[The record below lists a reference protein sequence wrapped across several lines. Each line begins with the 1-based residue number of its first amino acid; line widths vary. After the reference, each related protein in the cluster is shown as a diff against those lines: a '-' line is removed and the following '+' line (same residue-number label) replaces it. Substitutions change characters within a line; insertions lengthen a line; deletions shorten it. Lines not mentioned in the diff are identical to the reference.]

1 MSLAFLFFCELSLNI
16 VRLGLPMRS
25 SKISNFIFN
34 KKIQGAF
41 YQALTLAIVITGIYY
56 IVQNTAENMLSLGLA
71 SGFHFLEVES
81 QFDIQMTLI
90 EYSPKSSYFDAFIV
104 GLLNTLLV
112 ASIGIFF
119 ATIIGFS
126 IGIMRLSS
134 NWLVSKL
141 AESYIEIIRNIPLLL
156 QIFFWYFAVLRSL
169 PKPKESVEFLD
180 SIFLNN
186 RGLHLPDPNFG
197 DGSSI
202 IFNLLWVTIII
213 SIVIFIWS
221 KRRQDRTGLTFPAF
235 YVSTSLILGVF
246 VISLIATGFPVTFEI
261 PELKGFNFKGGLK
274 LIPELV
280 ALTFALAMYTA
291 AFIAEVVRAGILAV
305 SKGQTEAARSVGL
318 KESLVLRLI
327 IIPQALRVIVP
338 PLTNQFLNLTK
349 NSSLAAAIA
358 YPDLV
363 LVFAGTALMQTG
375 QAIEIIAMV
384 MGVYLLL
391 SLFTSIIMNLF
402 NLSMKVGER

>member
-1 MSLAFLFFCELSLNI
+1 MK
-16 VRLGLPMRS
+16 S
-25 SKISNFIFN
+25 SKILDIIFN
-34 KKIQGAF
+34 KKIQGYF
-41 YQALTLAIVITGIYY
+41 YQLLTLALVITGIYY
-56 IVQNTAENMLSLGLA
+56 IVQNTAANMLSLGLA
-71 SGFHFLEVES
+71 SGFHFLGVES

-90 EYSPKSSYFDAFIV
+90 DYSPTSSYFDAFIV

-112 ASIGIFF
+112 AVIGILF
-119 ATIIGFS
+119 ATILGFS
-126 IGIMRLSS
+126 FGIMRLSS
-134 NWLVSKL
+134 NWLVAKI
-141 AESYIEIIRNIPLLL
+141 AETYIEVIRNIPLLL
-156 QIFFWYFAVLRSL
+156 QIFFWYFAVLRAL
-169 PKPKESVEFLD
+169 PRPKESFELWD
-180 SIFLNN
+180 SIYLNN

-202 IFNLLWVTIII
+202 IFNLLWVTVII
-213 SIVIFIWS
+213 SIIIFIWA
-221 KRRQDRTGLTFPAF
+221 KQRQNKTGITFPAF

-246 VISLIATGFPVTFEI
+246 LISLIATGVPVTFAI

-280 ALTFALAMYTA
+280 ALTFALSMYTA

-318 KESLVLRLI
+318 KEGLVLRLI

-338 PLTNQFLNLTK
+338 PLTNQYLNLTK

-375 QAIEIIAMV
+375 QAIEIIGMV
-384 MGVYLLL
+384 MGVYLFL
-391 SLFTSIIMNLF
+391 SLFTSVIMNLF
-402 NLSMKVGER
+402 NRFMKVSER